1 MDAIDPTICPLCG
14 SANMCAMEIAKATGK
29 PLERCWCVDAVF
41 DPQLLESLP
50 EDTKGKACIC
60 SACSNQFQTLSK

>member
-1 MDAIDPTICPLCG
+1 
-14 SANMCAMEIAKATGK
+14 MEIAKATGK